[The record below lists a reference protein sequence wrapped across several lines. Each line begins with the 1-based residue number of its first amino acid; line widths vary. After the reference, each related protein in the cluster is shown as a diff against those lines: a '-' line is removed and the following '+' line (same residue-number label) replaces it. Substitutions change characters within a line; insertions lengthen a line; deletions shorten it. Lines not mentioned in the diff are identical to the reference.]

1 MYALHVFSGVQE
13 AHASPAYPCEDV
25 SQYYFGLDG
34 AQGSAL
40 MHKLNTLVSGHTS
53 LPYKHVGGLHTN
65 FGLFFHLMFSVR
77 KKWKLIFISAKFKMV
92 TS

>member
-1 MYALHVFSGVQE
+1 MYALHVFSGVHE

-40 MHKLNTLVSGHTS
+40 MHKLNTLVSGHTP
-53 LPYKHVGGLHTN
+53 LPYKQVGGLHTN
-65 FGLFFHLMFSVR
+65 FGLFSSSCLVYAKSGNLFFSLLNLR
-77 KKWKLIFISAKFKMV
+77 W
-92 TS
+92 